1 MWCIFAVTNSELK
14 DMVKSLVKGKV
25 TVTNSELK
33 EIVKNLVRDKV
44 VTNSDL
50 KPNP

>member
-1 MWCIFAVTNSELK
+1 MVKNLVKGKVAVTNSELK
-14 DMVKSLVKGKV
+14 EMVKNLIKGKV
-25 TVTNSELK
+25 A
-33 EIVKNLVRDKV
+33 

>member
-1 MWCIFAVTNSELK
+1 
-14 DMVKSLVKGKV
+14 MVKSLVKGKV